1 MEPPGKL
8 IMCFLQF
15 VGHRGLCH
23 MPEASEGRE
32 AVVASIL
39 VCGKGQ
45 EKQLRLTLH
54 SKDLSQPRI
63 DQGFPEPHVGH
74 RREPAG
80 FLKPHL
86 GQPVRGERRWGS

>member
-45 EKQLRLTLH
+45 EKQVSGASGCLHTAVTLV
-54 SKDLSQPRI
+54 SQAW
-63 DQGFPEPHVGH
+63 V
-74 RREPAG
+74 
-80 FLKPHL
+80 
-86 GQPVRGERRWGS
+86 